1 MGAAAEQW
9 RRGVPIGE
17 TLAQAR
23 HQAGLTLAQ
32 VSRQTRIR
40 ETIIRKIEADD
51 FSECGG
57 DFYSRGHI
65 RAIAKAVGTD
75 PEPLI
80 QDYDSDHRATGP
92 MATVSL
98 DELLA
103 SSAPQRHRP
112 DLPAAWA
119 RVTAAS
125 APVARKASAG
135 AGAAR
140 DRMTAG
146 YGSAPRTARWAVVV
160 CLALIV
166 VALGFI
172 ALHVLAGAPPASPS
186 AAGNHAATSHHDGHG
201 QSGPA
206 AKASQ
211 PAPSPAPK
219 ASHTAA
225 PSAAPSQPAQSL
237 SPVRATAYG
246 PNGGDNPQL
255 AHLVLRGGHA
265 AGWHTD
271 WYSSPRFGNLYPG
284 TGLLL
289 KMDQTVTITSATV
302 NLGSATG
309 ASLQLRVGNTPTMA
323 ALQPVARASG
333 AGGVV
338 RLNPGSPA
346 RGRYVLVWFTRLPTD
361 SSGTFRASV
370 HGVTL
375 HGHG

>member
-1 MGAAAEQW
+1 VAIGA
-9 RRGVPIGE
+9 

-23 HQAGLTLAQ
+23 HQADLTLAQ
-32 VSRQTRIR
+32 VSKRTRIR

-57 DFYSRGHI
+57 DFYARGHI

-80 QDYDSDHRATGP
+80 QDYDTDHRATGP

-103 SSAPQRHRP
+103 TSAPERHRP

-140 DRMTAG
+140 GRMAAG
-146 YGSAPRTARWAVVV
+146 YESAPRTARWAVFV

-172 ALHVLAGAPPASPS
+172 ALHVLAGAPPAASPS
-186 AAGNHAATSHHDGHG
+186 AAGKHAAPGHNGSHIRP
-201 QSGPA
+201 GPA
-206 AKASQ
+206 AKASHR
-211 PAPSPAPK
+211 APSPAPK
-219 ASHTAA
+219 ASPTAA
-225 PSAAPSQPAQSL
+225 PSPAPSPPARSL
-237 SPVRATAYG
+237 SPVQATAFG

-255 AHLVLRGGHA
+255 AHLVLGGGHS

-271 WYSSPRFGNLYPG
+271 WYNTPRFGNLYPG

-289 KMDQTVTITSATV
+289 KMGAPVTITGATV
-302 NLGSATG
+302 DLGSATG
-309 ASLQLRVGNTPTMA
+309 ASLQLRVGDTPTMA
-323 ALQPVARASG
+323 ALRPVAHASG

-338 RLNPGSPA
+338 RLDVTSPA
-346 RGRYVLVWFTRLPTD
+346 KGRYVLVWFTRLPTD

>member
-1 MGAAAEQW
+1 
-9 RRGVPIGE
+9 VPIGE
-17 TLAQAR
+17 TLVQAR

-32 VSRQTRIR
+32 VSKQTRIR

-57 DFYSRGHI
+57 DFYARGHI

-75 PEPLI
+75 SEPLI
-80 QDYDSDHRATGP
+80 EDYDSDHRTTGP
-92 MATVSL
+92 MGTVSL

-140 DRMTAG
+140 DRMAAG
-146 YGSAPRTARWAVVV
+146 YESAPRTARWAVFV

-172 ALHVLAGAPPASPS
+172 ALHVLAGAPPAAPS
-186 AAGNHAATSHHDGHG
+186 AAGNHAA
-201 QSGPA
+201 
-206 AKASQ
+206 
-211 PAPSPAPK
+211 
-219 ASHTAA
+219 ASHPAA
-225 PSAAPSQPAQSL
+225 PSAAPAQAAQSL
-237 SPVRATAYG
+237 SPVQATAYG

-255 AHLVLRGGHA
+255 AHLVLGGGHS

-302 NLGSATG
+302 ELGSASG
-309 ASLQLRVGNTPTMA
+309 ASLQLRVGNIPTMA

-333 AGGVV
+333 AGGAV
-338 RLNPGSPA
+338 RLNPSSPA

-375 HGHG
+375 RGHG

>member
-1 MGAAAEQW
+1 MA
-9 RRGVPIGE
+9 IGE

-32 VSRQTRIR
+32 VSKKTRIR
-40 ETIIRKIEADD
+40 ETIIRKIEAGD
-51 FSECGG
+51 FTECGG
-57 DFYSRGHI
+57 DFYARGHI
-65 RAIAKAVGTD
+65 RAIAKTVGID

-80 QDYDSDHRATGP
+80 EDYDSDHRATGP
-92 MATVSL
+92 MGTVSL

-119 RVTAAS
+119 RVTTAS

-135 AGAAR
+135 AGTAR
-140 DRMTAG
+140 GRMAAG
-146 YGSAPRTARWAVVV
+146 YDSAPRTARWAVFV
-160 CLALIV
+160 CLAVIV
-166 VALGFI
+166 VVLGFV
-172 ALHVLAGAPPASPS
+172 ALHALAGAPPQVGGVAV
-186 AAGNHAATSHHDGHG
+186 GKHAATGHNGHG
-201 QSGPA
+201 QAGPA
-206 AKASQ
+206 AKASH

-219 ASHTAA
+219 TSHTAA
-225 PSAAPSQPAQSL
+225 PSPAPAQPAHSL
-237 SPVRATAYG
+237 SPVRATAFG

-255 AHLVLRGGHA
+255 AHLVLGGGHS

-271 WYSSPRFGNLYPG
+271 WYSSPRFGTLYAG

-289 KMDQTVTITSATV
+289 KMGRTVTITSAAV

-323 ALQPVARASG
+323 ALRPVARASG

-338 RLNPGSPA
+338 RLTPSSPA

>member
-1 MGAAAEQW
+1 
-9 RRGVPIGE
+9 VPIGE
-17 TLAQAR
+17 TLVQAR

-32 VSRQTRIR
+32 VSKQTRIR

-57 DFYSRGHI
+57 DFYARGHI

-75 PEPLI
+75 SEPLI
-80 QDYDSDHRATGP
+80 EDYDSDHRTTGP
-92 MATVSL
+92 MGTVSL

-140 DRMTAG
+140 DRMAAG
-146 YGSAPRTARWAVVV
+146 YESAPRTARWAVFV

-172 ALHVLAGAPPASPS
+172 ALHVLAGAPPAAPS
-186 AAGNHAATSHHDGHG
+186 AAGNHAAASHNDGHG

-206 AKASQ
+206 AKASH
-211 PAPSPAPK
+211 PAQSPTPK
-219 ASHTAA
+219 ASHPAA
-225 PSAAPSQPAQSL
+225 PSAAPAQAAQSL
-237 SPVRATAYG
+237 SPVQATAYG

-255 AHLVLRGGHA
+255 AHLVLGGGHS

-302 NLGSATG
+302 ELGSASG
-309 ASLQLRVGNTPTMA
+309 ASLQLRVGNIPTMA

-333 AGGVV
+333 AGGAV
-338 RLNPGSPA
+338 RLNPSSPA

-375 HGHG
+375 RGHG

>member
-1 MGAAAEQW
+1 
-9 RRGVPIGE
+9 VPIGE

-32 VSRQTRIR
+32 VSKQTRIR
-40 ETIIRKIEADD
+40 ETIIRTIEADD

-57 DFYSRGHI
+57 DFYARGHI

-80 QDYDSDHRATGP
+80 QDYDTDHRATGP

-98 DELLA
+98 DELLT

-125 APVARKASAG
+125 APVARKAGAS

-140 DRMTAG
+140 DRMAAG
-146 YGSAPRTARWAVVV
+146 YGSAPRTARWAVFV

-172 ALHVLAGAPPASPS
+172 ALHVLAGAPPAAPS
-186 AAGNHAATSHHDGHG
+186 AAGKHAASSHNDGHG

-206 AKASQ
+206 ARSSHRAAS
-211 PAPSPAPK
+211 PPTAK

-225 PSAAPSQPAQSL
+225 PSSAPAQPARSL
-237 SPVRATAYG
+237 SPVQATAFG

-255 AHLVLRGGHA
+255 AHLVLGGSHSS
-265 AGWHTD
+265 GWHTD
-271 WYSSPRFGNLYPG
+271 WYNSARFGNLYPG

-289 KMDQTVTITSATV
+289 KMGQTVTITGATID
-302 NLGSATG
+302 LGSAAG
-309 ASLQLRVGNTPTMA
+309 ASLQLRVGDTPSMA
-323 ALQPVARASG
+323 ALQPVAHASG

-338 RLNPGSPA
+338 RLSPA
-346 RGRYVLVWFTRLPTD
+346 SPASGRYVLVWFTRLPTD

-375 HGHG
+375 QGHA

>member
-1 MGAAAEQW
+1 M
-9 RRGVPIGE
+9 PIGE

-23 HQAGLTLAQ
+23 HQAGLSLTQ
-32 VSRQTRIR
+32 VSKQTRIR
-40 ETIIRKIEADD
+40 ETIIREIEADD

-57 DFYSRGHI
+57 DFYARGHI

-80 QDYDSDHRATGP
+80 QDYDTDHRATGP

-103 SSAPQRHRP
+103 TSAPQQRYRP

-125 APVARKASAG
+125 APAARKASMG

-140 DRMTAG
+140 DRLASG
-146 YGSAPRTARWAVVV
+146 YGSARRTMRWAVFV
-160 CLALIV
+160 CLALMV

-172 ALHVLAGAPPASPS
+172 ALHELAGPAPAAVPS
-186 AAGNHAATSHHDGHG
+186 AAGKHAATSHNDGHG
-201 QSGPA
+201 QYGPA
-206 AKASQ
+206 ARSSHRAASP
-211 PAPSPAPK
+211 PAARP
-219 ASHTAA
+219 SHTAA
-225 PSAAPSQPAQSL
+225 PSPAQPQPAQSQPVQSL
-237 SPVRATAYG
+237 SPVQATAFG

-255 AHLVLRGGHA
+255 AHLVLGSRS

-271 WYSSPRFGNLYPG
+271 WYNSPRFGNLYPG

-289 KMDQTVTITSATV
+289 KMGRPVTITGAKID
-302 NLGSATG
+302 LGNATG
-309 ASLQLRVGNTPTMA
+309 ASLQLRVGDTPTMSG
-323 ALQPVARASG
+323 LQPVARASG

-338 RLNPGSPA
+338 RLRPTSPA
-346 RGRYVLVWFTRLPTD
+346 RGSYVLVWFTRLPTD
-361 SSGTFRASV
+361 SSGTFQANV
-370 HGVTL
+370 QDVAL
-375 HGHG
+375 QGHR

>member
-1 MGAAAEQW
+1 MA
-9 RRGVPIGE
+9 IGE

-32 VSRQTRIR
+32 VSKKTRIR

-51 FSECGG
+51 FTECGG
-57 DFYSRGHI
+57 DFYARGHI
-65 RAIAKAVGTD
+65 RAIAKTVGID
-75 PEPLI
+75 AEPLI
-80 QDYDSDHRATGP
+80 EDYDSDHRATGP
-92 MATVSL
+92 MGTVSL

-103 SSAPQRHRP
+103 SSPPQRHRP

-119 RVTAAS
+119 RVTAAG
-125 APVARKASAG
+125 APVARKAGAG
-135 AGAAR
+135 AGTAR
-140 DRMTAG
+140 DRMAAG
-146 YGSAPRTARWAVVV
+146 YGSAPRTARWAVFV
-160 CLALIV
+160 CLAVIV
-166 VALGFI
+166 VVLGFV
-172 ALHVLAGAPPASPS
+172 ALHVLAGARPAVEGV
-186 AAGNHAATSHHDGHG
+186 AAGKHKAASHNDGHG

-206 AKASQ
+206 AKASH

-225 PSAAPSQPAQSL
+225 PSPAPSQPARSL
-237 SPVRATAYG
+237 SPVQATAFG

-255 AHLVLRGGHA
+255 AHLVLGGGHS

-289 KMDQTVTITSATV
+289 KMGRTVTITSAAV
-302 NLGSATG
+302 DLGNATG
-309 ASLQLRVGNTPTMA
+309 ASLQLRVGDTPTMA